1 MVVNVVAMVV
11 AQVQKAVLAKAV
23 MTAPMKPRPIP
34 PALTA
39 LKVDV
44 KADAD
49 VAEAIVQT
57 DGVAKKLGPQKPP
70 PIPWQAMWQSP
81 PAKPPNAHRV
91 KKPTDA
97 EAVAGVVNATIQA
110 HPTRK
115 CHWQKMH
122 LTAQPMVM
130 SRKLCP
136 TLQSRQAKEASVS
149 MNAVN
154 DATVT
159 AMAAIVR
166 HAQKNPKTPIQRL

>member
-70 PIPWQAMWQSP
+70 STPWQAM
-81 PAKPPNAHRV
+81 
-91 KKPTDA
+91 
-97 EAVAGVVNATIQA
+97 
-110 HPTRK
+110 
-115 CHWQKMH
+115 
-122 LTAQPMVM
+122 
-130 SRKLCP
+130 
-136 TLQSRQAKEASVS
+136 
-149 MNAVN
+149 
-154 DATVT
+154 
-159 AMAAIVR
+159 
-166 HAQKNPKTPIQRL
+166 